1 MKNKI
6 STAEHAEHEEHE
18 ERNWKTPSPLMTASV
33 TRGILV
39 MCSAWLLTG
48 CPSVSTLHRADPVK
62 PGRWELGAGA
72 DGLILRDVPQDTRS
86 PSGQALITAR
96 HGLLEDL
103 DAGLRL
109 YTFGLD
115 ASVRWRFFRGSTWRV
130 AAIPTLGSSRT
141 AESGSTTNAWHL
153 FAQLPVVFTRDLSPD
168 WTLSCGPRL
177 VWGLYYPETGGFAQG
192 TMLGAFVNVEY
203 AINARWAVVPELSF
217 HRTVHGDVPVDGFV
231 LALGAGLLWRF

>member
-1 MKNKI
+1 MKTKRC
-6 STAEHAEHEEHE
+6 TAEHADHN
-18 ERNWKTPSPLMTASV
+18 ERKRMHPSPLRTTAV
-33 TRGILV
+33 ARWFLLL
-39 MCSAWLLTG
+39 CSAWLLTG

-96 HGLLEDL
+96 YGLLEDL

-130 AAIPTLGSSRT
+130 AAIPTLGSSKT

-153 FAQLPVVFTRDLSPD
+153 FAQLPVVFTRDLGPD

-177 VWGLYYPETGGFAQG
+177 VWGLYYPETGGYAQG